1 MIGSEQK
8 LKSQRTVASPANQ
21 KIRSWLWQRNPFM
34 AKYRLSNTAVDDL
47 IRIYQ
52 YGLTI
57 FGEKQADEYYNSFFD
72 QFDALAS
79 RPYSFDAVDY
89 IKSGYRRCPCGVDTI
104 YFRIVDDEVEI
115 MTIVGMQDLK
125 LL

>member
-1 MIGSEQK
+1 
-8 LKSQRTVASPANQ
+8 
-21 KIRSWLWQRNPFM
+21 M

-72 QFDALAS
+72 QFDAIAS
-79 RPYSFDAVDY
+79 RPYSFEAVDY

-104 YFRIVDDEVEI
+104 YFRVADDEVEI
-115 MTIVGMQDLK
+115 MTIMGMQDLK
-125 LL
+125 FVVSIPNFGSHKMQKFLTAKIGLFDNQRS

>member
-1 MIGSEQK
+1 
-8 LKSQRTVASPANQ
+8 
-21 KIRSWLWQRNPFM
+21 M

-125 LL
+125 LLWASQILVVTKCKKFLRPK